1 MVFGT
6 YTLDGN
12 REKYK
17 CYKSSLYLKLEILSY
32 IFGFWYERVGSL
44 PGYIF

>member
-17 CYKSSLYLKLEILSY
+17 CYKNSLYLKLEMLQY
-32 IFGFWYERVGSL
+32 
-44 PGYIF
+44 